1 MGEDRNRERHS
12 TAVEH
17 LPLSGEPLPLDLV
30 NTTYIRGG
38 LRGQFLDA
46 LVTPDDLDVWLAAHR
61 EAFSPG
67 LGPALA
73 RAAPSEAAD
82 VLAFVELRQALRG
95 VTHALTSRLVP
106 DPDHIAVVNAAAR
119 SAARWSELGPGP
131 SLVAVPRWL
140 EDDPRR
146 VARGEVATA
155 AVALFSG
162 ESAGRIRACEAP
174 GCILYFVKVHARRA
188 WCTAGCGNRV
198 RVARHSRRARGE
210 DGSEPKGR
218 PG

>member
-1 MGEDRNRERHS
+1 MGEDTHRERHS

-67 LGPALA
+67 LGQALA
-73 RAAPSEAAD
+73 RAEPAGAAD
-82 VLAFVELRQALRG
+82 VRAFVELRHVLRG
-95 VTHALTSRLVP
+95 LAHAVTARLVP
-106 DPDHIAVVNAAAR
+106 DPDHVTAVNAAAR
-119 SAARWSELGPGP
+119 SAARWSELEPGP
-131 SLVAVPRWL
+131 SLVSVPRWL
-140 EDDPRR
+140 EGDPRR
-146 VARGEVATA
+146 VALGEVATA

-162 ESAGRIRACEAP
+162 ESAGRVRACAAP
-174 GCILYFVKVHARRA
+174 GCVLYFVKVHARRA

-198 RVARHSRRARGE
+198 RVARHNSRARGG
-210 DGSEPKGR
+210 DGSVPEGR
-218 PG
+218 SG